1 MDSVPG
7 LGPDLREL
15 KHEASL
21 RKELQEARRPPAQP
35 LSSQLSGWRW
45 LRVLS
50 KHLLRGRRML
60 RPSHWPSSSLF
71 VAPWGSQA
79 PKNIQTQIRVWQFLG
94 NALMGCIDLLENNDP

>member
-1 MDSVPG
+1 MKG
-7 LGPDLREL
+7 
-15 KHEASL
+15 ASEKKAASGQAL
-21 RKELQEARRPPAQP
+21 P
-35 LSSQLSGWRW
+35 SQLSGCRW

-79 PKNIQTQIRVWQFLG
+79 PKNIQTRIRVWQFLE